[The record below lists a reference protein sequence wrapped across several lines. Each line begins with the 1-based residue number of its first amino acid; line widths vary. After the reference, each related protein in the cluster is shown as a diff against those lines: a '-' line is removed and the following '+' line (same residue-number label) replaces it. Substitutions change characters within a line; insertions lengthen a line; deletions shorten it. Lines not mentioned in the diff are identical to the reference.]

1 MGKDFKGSSHLF
13 GANAVFVEELYN
25 SFLND
30 PTSVDREWRTFF
42 GELNENQKAAISC
55 TRSPSWGGTI
65 AKVVGAAVAPAEA
78 IKKKKDLSSGLGVLN
93 MQLFLEEYRNN
104 GHLLADLDPL
114 GIEKKK
120 TAHELRLAPSFYG
133 FGEGDYDKQV
143 EVVDP
148 NLGVERITIRNLM
161 ATLGELYSSTIGY
174 EFSHIT
180 SLEQKDWLCKQIEQQ
195 YNKAFLGKEEKK
207 ELLKDLLELEGFEQ
221 FLHSRFPGTKRF
233 SVEGGE
239 SSIVAVNEVIK
250 TAANETGVREAIIG
264 MPHRGRLNVLTKI
277 MKKSYS
283 SMFSEFQGNVGNVE
297 WLDVSGDVKYH
308 MGKSADFE
316 VDGRKI
322 HLSLSANPSHLEA
335 VNPVVTGR
343 VRAKQDKYK
352 DFERVSVMGILLH
365 GDAAFAGQGVVAETL
380 SLSDLVGYCTGGT
393 VHVVVNNQVG
403 FTTSPDKARAGR
415 YPTEIAKIIQA
426 PIIHVNGDDPE
437 AVIKASR
444 IAEQFRQ
451 KFKEDVVLDIVCYRL
466 HGHNEGDEPFFTQ
479 PLMYSNI
486 KSRETTATIYSSKL
500 IAKGVIS
507 EEEIEGL
514 RGDFKAFLDKEFEAS
529 KDYKPNKA
537 EWLEGRWEGIER
549 YDKAG
554 INKPKTGVSVE
565 VLKEVGYRLCSVP
578 EDFKLHPR
586 LVRILSIKSEAIK
599 TGDGIDW
606 ATAEALAF
614 GALLKEGCPIR
625 LSGQDSGRGTFSQ
638 RHSVL
643 IDQENESKY
652 LPLNNICE
660 GQAEYEVIDSNL
672 SEFAVLGFEYGYS
685 TVDPNHLVMWE
696 GQFGD
701 FSNGAQVII
710 DQFISSAEFKWL
722 RMSGLT
728 MLLPHGYEGQGPEHS
743 SARLERYLQLCAEG
757 NMSVVNCTTPANYFH
772 VLRRQV
778 NSKYRKPLI
787 VMAPKSL
794 LRHKSVVSSF
804 SEMKEGTHFLPVI
817 GEREKLSEKIKRV
830 IVCGGKVYYDLMK
843 YREDR
848 GIKNVAVIRIEQYY
862 PFPKEELY
870 DELKKYKNVEVLW
883 CQEEPKNM
891 GAWRFIFSYIENV
904 LLKVGGKVM
913 GPVYVGRANSAS
925 PATGYLKV
933 HNKEQE
939 EFMHE
944 AFK

>member
-1 MGKDFKGSSHLF
+1 MGKDLKGSSYLF
-13 GANAVFVEELYN
+13 GANAVFIEELYRK
-25 SFLND
+25 FLDD
-30 PTSVDREWRTFF
+30 PDSVDQEWKSFF
-42 GELNENQKAAISC
+42 GNLDESQKDTSY
-55 TRSPSWGGTI
+55 TRSPSWGGVVS
-65 AKVVGAAVAPAEA
+65 KVVGVKTNLEPQ
-78 IKKKKDLSSGLGVLN
+78 KKKNISSSPGVLN

-104 GHLLADLDPL
+104 GHLLANLDPL
-114 GIEKKK
+114 GIEKRK
-120 TAHELRLAPSFYG
+120 TAHELRLSPSFYG
-133 FGEGDYDKQV
+133 FDEGDYDTLV
-143 EVVDP
+143 DVVDT
-148 NLGVERITIRNLM
+148 NLGIEKTTIRNLM

-180 SLEQKDWLCKQIEQQ
+180 SLEQKDWLRKQIEQQ
-195 YNKAFLGKEEKK
+195 YNNDFLSGDEKK

-239 SSIVAVNEVIK
+239 SSIIAVNEIIRV
-250 TAANETGVREAIIG
+250 AASETGVKEVIIG

-308 MGKSADFE
+308 MGKSAEFE
-316 VDGRKI
+316 VDGNKV

-352 DFERVSVMGILLH
+352 DVDRVSVMGVLLH

-380 SLSDLVGYCTGGT
+380 SLSDLAGYSTGGT
-393 VHVVVNNQVG
+393 VHVVVNNQIG

-479 PLMYSNI
+479 PSMYRTI
-486 KSRETTATIYSSKL
+486 KNKDTTATIYSTKL
-500 IAKGVIS
+500 ISQAII
-507 EEEIEGL
+507 EEHAVGKLKDEF
-514 RGDFKAFLDKEFEAS
+514 RSFLDSEFELS
-529 KDYKPNKA
+529 KDYKSNKA
-537 EWLEGRWEGIER
+537 EWLEGKWEGIER
-549 YDKAG
+549 YDKAK
-554 INKPKTGVSVE
+554 INKPNTGVSIKT
-565 VLKEVGYRLCSVP
+565 LREVGYKLCSVP
-578 EDFKLHPR
+578 KDFNLHPK
-586 LVRILSIKSEAIK
+586 LVRILGLKSEAIK
-599 TGDGIDW
+599 VGGGIDW

-614 GALLKEGCPIR
+614 GTLLEEGCPIR

-643 IDQENESKY
+643 VDQNSEDKY
-652 LPLNNICE
+652 LPLNNISE
-660 GQAEYEVIDSNL
+660 RQAGYEVIDSNL

-722 RMSGLT
+722 RMSGLV

-794 LRHKSVVSSF
+794 LRHKEVVSDF

-817 GEREKLSEKIKRV
+817 GDSKKTSDRVKRV
-830 IVCGGKVYYDLMK
+830 LICGGKVFYDLIK
-843 YREDR
+843 YREEHN
-848 GIKNVAVIRIEQYY
+848 IKNVAIIRIEQYY

-870 DELKKYKNVEVLW
+870 NELSKYKDVEVFW

-891 GAWRFIFSYIENV
+891 GAWKFVFYYIENV
-904 LLKVGGKVM
+904 LIEVGYKAKR
-913 GPVYVGRANSAS
+913 PIYVGRVNSAS
-925 PATGYLKV
+925 PATGYLKI

-939 EFMHE
+939 EFIHE
-944 AFK
+944 AFNVK